1 MRLAEAVGLH
11 QDDLVLDTDV
21 PCIQVRQHAWR
32 LLKTST
38 SHRVIPLVGAS
49 LWAVQ
54 RIKQNGSDYA
64 FPRYTDCTK
73 CNSNSASA
81 ALNKSLKQVAGSGNV
96 INSFRDRL
104 GAVSAPSDMIDQPGG
119 WNLQSVG
126 QGYGGAIASTYWRD
140 GCRRW
145 SA

>member
-1 MRLAEAVGLH
+1 M
-11 QDDLVLDTDV
+11 LDTDV

-64 FPRYTDCTK
+64 FPRYTDGTQ

-81 ALNKSLKQVAGSGNV
+81 ALNKWLKQVAGSGNV
-96 INSFRDRL
+96 IHGFRHRL
-104 GAVSAPSDMIDQPGG
+104 RAVSAPSDMIDQLGG
-119 WNLQSVG
+119 WNLQIVG
-126 QGYGGAIASTYWRD
+126 QGYGEGYSVDILA
-140 GCRRW
+140 RW
-145 SA
+145 MQKMEC